1 MDGCRMQDFCHPMYS
16 SSMSGNGLMEVF
28 VQSLVQYSVER
39 ISKFVLARSM
49 MVVGNLIN
57 VGQKCPW
64 DLEARNAMNT
74 VQLIVKMKKSW

>member
-1 MDGCRMQDFCHPMYS
+1 MQLLFQSTLQACQE
-16 SSMSGNGLMEVF
+16 MEDSVQNLVQSNVDRINKF
-28 VQSLVQYSVER
+28 VQ
-39 ISKFVLARSM
+39 ARSM
-49 MVVGNLIN
+49 MGVGNLIN